1 MAFLLVLIYYAVS
14 KGGLQVIEKWFW
26 MHLKDIRFIDLA
38 RPRKKDGHRPKLLM
52 REQSNPKMKYVK
64 KELDEKTIAKKKM
77 QKEKWM

>member
-38 RPRKKDGHRPKLLM
+38 RPR
-52 REQSNPKMKYVK
+52 
-64 KELDEKTIAKKKM
+64 
-77 QKEKWM
+77 

>member
-52 REQSNPKMKYVK
+52 RE
-64 KELDEKTIAKKKM
+64 
-77 QKEKWM
+77 